1 VHAFISWVG
10 CRIVLFS
17 YCCIYASLQAII
29 IKLPTVMNE
38 FELGVL
44 YFPYLFMSCMMV
56 GLEILHIFWTY
67 YIAESFVSVKISP
80 KMAVHSYD

>member
-17 YCCIYASLQAII
+17 YCCIYSSLQAII

-38 FELGVL
+38 F
-44 YFPYLFMSCMMV
+44 
-56 GLEILHIFWTY
+56 
-67 YIAESFVSVKISP
+67 
-80 KMAVHSYD
+80 